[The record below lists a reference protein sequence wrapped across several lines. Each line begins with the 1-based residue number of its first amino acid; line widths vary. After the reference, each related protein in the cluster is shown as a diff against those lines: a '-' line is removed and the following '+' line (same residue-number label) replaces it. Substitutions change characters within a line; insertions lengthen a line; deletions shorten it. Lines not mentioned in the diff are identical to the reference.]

1 MLTLPIKKGWYDLIA
16 GGVKKEEY
24 REIKPYY
31 TTRFRNLFGAMFFL
45 CVRAEKRRKRVLS
58 SEMDILRTRRSLWH
72 YAACGWEKGGQ
83 SGAPSLGNGIT
94 YWK

>member
-31 TTRFRNLFGAMFFL
+31 TTRFRNLYLGLRGRTA
-45 CVRAEKRRKRVLS
+45 KRRS
-58 SEMDILRTRRSLWH
+58 SALFSVMVILRTRRSLRR
-72 YAACGWEKGGQ
+72 YAAYGWGKAGK
-83 SGAPSLGNGIT
+83 SGAPYLGSGIT

>member
-31 TTRFRNLFGAMFFL
+31 TTRFRNIFGAKCQEAAAEAL
-45 CVRAEKRRKRVLS
+45 CCVRLLIGE
-58 SEMDILRTRRSLWH
+58 
-72 YAACGWEKGGQ
+72 
-83 SGAPSLGNGIT
+83 
-94 YWK
+94 